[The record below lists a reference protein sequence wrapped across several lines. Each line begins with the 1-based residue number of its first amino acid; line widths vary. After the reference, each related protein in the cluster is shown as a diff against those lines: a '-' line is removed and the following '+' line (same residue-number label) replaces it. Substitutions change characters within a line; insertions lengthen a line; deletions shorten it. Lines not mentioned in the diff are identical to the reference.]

1 MVGFVYLERL
11 YGETGNQ
18 ERGEE
23 PLCSFVTTS
32 PLGTE
37 VLGGLS

>member
-1 MVGFVYLERL
+1 MVRP
-11 YGETGNQ
+11 ETRNM
-18 ERGEE
+18 GEE

-32 PLGTE
+32 PLGIE

>member
-1 MVGFVYLERL
+1 MVRQ
-11 YGETGNQ
+11 ETSNV
-18 ERGEE
+18 GEE